1 MVASFECDPAG
12 GGYTAP
18 PGLSTPAC
26 VCGASPVAATQA
38 VLGLVAGVLAGAGA
52 TGIGW
57 ALGHFVFKLPYVPS
71 VLPLGVGA
79 LAGVLVVTLAGWV
92 GTRHLLAQP
101 PLVSL
106 RALN

>member
-1 MVASFECDPAG
+1 
-12 GGYTAP
+12 
-18 PGLSTPAC
+18 
-26 VCGASPVAATQA
+26 
-38 VLGLVAGVLAGAGA
+38 
-52 TGIGW
+52 
-57 ALGHFVFKLPYVPS
+57 VPS